1 MQYSVNYFELAEKIN
16 TVLFSRYLKDTG
28 WEQFPSRNTK
38 VKIYQYENAKG
49 FYQVNLPV
57 DKTLSDYKEAMY
69 RAVQTVAEAENREL
83 QSVLLYLLNPC
94 SDILKI
100 RMANPNV
107 ESGNIP
113 LDDAIRVY
121 DNTKKLLAAA
131 AQDVLHPR
139 KYHQGRMEDAVSKFL
154 SECRFGQT
162 EVGSY
167 VVSVVCPFVE
177 LGEQEK
183 YKQLSIFSDGEECA
197 NSLTRKVTSR
207 VMENLYQIKKNV
219 DEDNMEELVSQTEKC
234 IISSNFY
241 EALMNLNENPE
252 GTDVKFMAEWSPT
265 VRNEQCPH
273 SHILFSHDYYEP
285 IRVTVNRLRKEKAT
299 ATKIYGRIKQLD
311 STPDV
316 TKRKEGKITVVYLDE
331 NNRPKTIIVRVDKND
346 YDKAIM
352 AHSRGYF
359 IEVIGKMIKGANRK
373 AFMECEALQIID
385 L

>member
-1 MQYSVNYFELAEKIN
+1 MQYSVNYFDLAEGIS
-16 TVLFSRYLKDTG
+16 TLLFSRYLKDTG
-28 WEQFPSRNTK
+28 WEQFSSKKTK
-38 VKIYQYENAKG
+38 VKVYQYENARG

-83 QSVLLYLLNPC
+83 KSVLLYLLNPC

-100 RMANPNV
+100 RLANPNV
-107 ESGNIP
+107 ESGNITF
-113 LDDAIRVY
+113 DDAIRIY

-167 VVSVVCPFVE
+167 VVSIVCPFAE
-177 LGEQEK
+177 LDGQEK
-183 YKQLSIFSDGEECA
+183 YQQLSMFSNEERFV

-207 VMENLYQIKKNV
+207 VMENLYQIKRNV
-219 DEDNMEELVSQTEKC
+219 DEDNMDELISQTEKC
-234 IISSNFY
+234 AISSNFY
-241 EALMNLNENPE
+241 EALMNLNENPM
-252 GTDVKFMAEWSPT
+252 GTDVEFMAEWAPT

-273 SHILFSHDYYEP
+273 SRILFTHDYYEP
-285 IRVTVNRLRKEKAT
+285 IKVTVNRLRKEKDT

-316 TKRKEGKITVVYLDE
+316 AKRKDGKITVVYLDE
-331 NNRPKTIIVRVDKND
+331 NNRSKTTIVRVDKND
-346 YDKAIM
+346 YDKAIT

-359 IEVIGKMIKGANRK
+359 IEVIGKMTKSENRK
-373 AFMECEALQIID
+373 AFMECEAFRIID
-385 L
+385 E

>member
-1 MQYSVNYFELAEKIN
+1 MQYSVNYFDLAEKIN
-16 TVLFSRYLKDTG
+16 TLLFSRYLKDTG
-28 WEQFPSRNTK
+28 WEQFPSKKTK
-38 VKIYQYENAKG
+38 VKVYQYENMKG

-69 RAVQTVAEAENREL
+69 RAVQTVAEAENREF
-83 QSVLLYLLNPC
+83 QSILLSLLNPS

-100 RMANPNV
+100 RLANPNI

-113 LDDAIRVY
+113 FDDAIRVY

-167 VVSVVCPFVE
+167 VISIVCPFAEVD
-177 LGEQEK
+177 EQEE
-183 YKQLSIFSDGEECA
+183 YQQLSIFSNEEKCA

-219 DEDNMEELVSQTEKC
+219 DEDNMDELISQTEKC
-234 IISSNFY
+234 NISSNFY

-252 GTDVKFMAEWSPT
+252 GTDVEFMAEWSPT
-265 VRNEQCPH
+265 
-273 SHILFSHDYYEP
+273 
-285 IRVTVNRLRKEKAT
+285 
-299 ATKIYGRIKQLD
+299 
-311 STPDV
+311 
-316 TKRKEGKITVVYLDE
+316 
-331 NNRPKTIIVRVDKND
+331 
-346 YDKAIM
+346 
-352 AHSRGYF
+352 
-359 IEVIGKMIKGANRK
+359 
-373 AFMECEALQIID
+373 
-385 L
+385 

>member
-1 MQYSVNYFELAEKIN
+1 MQYSVNYFDLAEKIN
-16 TVLFSRYLKDTG
+16 TLLFSRYLKDTG
-28 WEQFPSRNTK
+28 WEQFSSKKTK
-38 VKIYQYENAKG
+38 VKVYQYENVKG

-69 RAVQTVAEAENREL
+69 RAVQTVAEAENREF
-83 QSVLLYLLNPC
+83 QSILLYLLNPS

-100 RMANPNV
+100 RLANPNI

-113 LDDAIRVY
+113 FDDAIRVY

-167 VVSVVCPFVE
+167 VVSVVCPFAEVD
-177 LGEQEK
+177 EQEG
-183 YKQLSIFSDGEECA
+183 YQQLSIFSDEEECA

-219 DEDNMEELVSQTEKC
+219 DEDNMDELISQTEKC
-234 IISSNFY
+234 TISSNFY

-252 GTDVKFMAEWSPT
+252 GTDVEFMAEWSPT
-265 VRNEQCPH
+265 VKNEQC
-273 SHILFSHDYYEP
+273 SHNRILFSHDYYEP
-285 IRVTVNRLRKEKAT
+285 IKATVNRLRKEKAT

-311 STPDV
+311 STPDLAQ
-316 TKRKEGKITVVYLDE
+316 RKDGKITVVYLDA
-331 NNRPKTIIVRVDKND
+331 NNRSKTAIVRVDKSD

-352 AHSRGYF
+352 AHGKGYF
-359 IEVIGKMIKGANRK
+359 IEVIGKMTKSANRK
-373 AFMECEALQIID
+373 AFMECEAFRIID
-385 L
+385 